1 MTIAQAIY
9 PTRNAFFLITFLQ
22 FQLSLLFLF
31 DFSKNRWLNFN
42 KSYTIVSVPENH
54 FQRKIAFQRW
64 SSGGWEFPTVV
75 QIQCN
80 TFEFAVF
87 FSFFFAFLF
96 YFCKLNSTFDHS
108 REAVKWLLSWRG
120 FSKRKRHLSVY
131 LSLDLTTF
139 FSSFFLL
146 NNNI

>member
-1 MTIAQAIY
+1 MAIAQAIY

-31 DFSKNRWLNFN
+31 EFSKNRWLNFN

-87 FSFFFAFLF
+87 FFIFFRFFILLLQIKFDVRSFARGSEMIIVVARVFEAEKTLVCLPLVGSDYVFFFIFF
-96 YFCKLNSTFDHS
+96 
-108 REAVKWLLSWRG
+108 VK
-120 FSKRKRHLSVY
+120 
-131 LSLDLTTF
+131 
-139 FSSFFLL
+139 
-146 NNNI
+146 